1 MENGYWWC
9 RRKKQRSG
17 VLLTVGTR
25 PDGRPD
31 ERWCFRVEEVN
42 WAAWEQM
49 LPTVCED
56 PTGEGIPGKV
66 FYVVQAGLQLATILL
81 LQPPK
86 CWDDRHHEESW
97 TDHSTR
103 GRAFLTGSPPAPPG
117 APVPLMV
124 RHSRNLS
131 SHTC

>member
-56 PTGEGIPGKV
+56 PTGEGIPGTMKNP
-66 FYVVQAGLQLATILL
+66 GLTTQPEEEPFSQEAHLP
-81 LQPPK
+81 LQV
-86 CWDDRHHEESW
+86 
-97 TDHSTR
+97 
-103 GRAFLTGSPPAPPG
+103 LQ
-117 APVPLMV
+117 
-124 RHSRNLS
+124 
-131 SHTC
+131 SH